1 MMRTMGPRGS
11 GEQGLLGTP
20 PTAHKNKPKFFMYNT
35 HTPHNTH
42 THNGDCT
49 QSNINTHS
57 RQHTHRVYTHSR
69 QHTHRV
75 YTHSHRRI
83 NRRVSTKTHTH
94 THHIRHTHTRH
105 TVSEGFTFTHPDLCA
120 HKLTW
125 EWFNK
130 TKEPSFTG
138 VLHTFTG
145 VLHTTRPW
153 FRQILPLQEN
163 GRKGSQVR
171 QDRRF
176 QQRLDDDRIRREQF
190 QQRRG
195 NDRIQ
200 REHQALN

>member
-1 MMRTMGPRGS
+1 MNRSRGLRGYRSLISFTPQRRASERLRKYKKTGRYS
-11 GEQGLLGTP
+11 GTSVLAGRKHKKTP
-20 PTAHKNKPKFFMYNT
+20 FSFRRKLSRLHTRYDIPYT
-35 HTPHNTH
+35 HT
-42 THNGDCT
+42 
-49 QSNINTHS
+49 
-57 RQHTHRVYTHSR
+57 
-69 QHTHRV
+69 
-75 YTHSHRRI
+75 
-83 NRRVSTKTHTH
+83 THTH

-105 TVSEGFTFTHPDLCA
+105 TVSEGFVFTHPDLCA

-125 EWFNK
+125 GWFNTTEK
-130 TKEPSFTG
+130 PSFTG

-190 QQRRG
+190 QQRRVD
-195 NDRIQ
+195 DRIQ
-200 REHQALN
+200 REHQALNQETQEREDGRPREAKS